1 MVEFSPVTMTS
12 PKVARVVLPVVLVG
26 VYGTLAVARTITN
39 ALRDANLLRV
49 SVVVCFVLVS
59 TAVLVVVLRSPV
71 LRRPRTL
78 LALSAV
84 AAVYGLVIWP
94 MESPEE
100 KLHFLEY
107 GVVALLAS
115 AGSPVAWSRSR
126 RFIGA
131 ALFTL
136 AAGWLDEG
144 IQALLP
150 TRYYDLRD
158 VGFNALAGVM
168 ALAALEVVRF
178 VSRRPSGA

>member
-1 MVEFSPVTMTS
+1 
-12 PKVARVVLPVVLVG
+12 
-26 VYGTLAVARTITN
+26 
-39 ALRDANLLRV
+39 
-49 SVVVCFVLVS
+49 
-59 TAVLVVVLRSPV
+59 V